1 MSESVLS
8 PAPDSPAML
17 IDVEQ
22 VAALLDVSPRTV
34 YRMADS
40 GAMPRPRHL
49 NSLVR
54 WSRIELEKWVAAGCP
69 SCRPAAKARTK

>member
-1 MSESVLS
+1 MTETLLS
-8 PAPDSPAML
+8 SPPDSPAML
-17 IDVEQ
+17 FDVEQ

-69 SCRPAAKARTK
+69 SCRLATKARAI